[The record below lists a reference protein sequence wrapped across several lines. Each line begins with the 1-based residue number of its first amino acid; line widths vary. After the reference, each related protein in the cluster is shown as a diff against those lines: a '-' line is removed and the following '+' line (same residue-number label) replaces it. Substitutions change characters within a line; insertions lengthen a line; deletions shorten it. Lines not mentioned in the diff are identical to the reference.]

1 MQSVPLP
8 VVSRLLGHSQ
18 ARMTLRYAHVGDREI
33 EAAAERIGCAIAALL
48 DEPATVPP
56 EPKTAGKLNRPSG
69 SHGGTAVPAAEAAV
83 NVLTLNCASG
93 TLLRDMETVNALE
106 LRQSLGKVLDQLE
119 RGGEP
124 ILVCRRRT
132 PAAALV
138 SLKDYRERFVDRE
151 ADDQRREV
159 VARLKQLKFR
169 SPAAGTTL
177 DVLRDLR
184 S

>member
-1 MQSVPLP
+1 
-8 VVSRLLGHSQ
+8 
-18 ARMTLRYAHVGDREI
+18 
-33 EAAAERIGCAIAALL
+33 
-48 DEPATVPP
+48 
-56 EPKTAGKLNRPSG
+56 
-69 SHGGTAVPAAEAAV
+69 
-83 NVLTLNCASG
+83 
-93 TLLRDMETVNALE
+93 MESVNALE

-124 ILVCRRRT
+124 ILVYRRRT

-138 SLKDYRERFVDRE
+138 SLKDYRERFADRA

-159 VARLKQLKFR
+159 VARLRRLKFE
-169 SPAAGTTL
+169 SPATGTTL

>member
-1 MQSVPLP
+1 
-8 VVSRLLGHSQ
+8 
-18 ARMTLRYAHVGDREI
+18 MT
-33 EAAAERIGCAIAALL
+33 
-48 DEPATVPP
+48 P
-56 EPKTAGKLNRPSG
+56 
-69 SHGGTAVPAAEAAV
+69 
-83 NVLTLNCASG
+83 NCAGGMLS
-93 TLLRDMETVNALE
+93 RDMESVNALE

-138 SLKDYRERFVDRE
+138 SLKDYRERFVDRA

-159 VARLKQLKFR
+159 VARLRRLKFK
-169 SPAAGTTL
+169 SPTTGTTL

>member
-1 MQSVPLP
+1 M
-8 VVSRLLGHSQ
+8 RKG
-18 ARMTLRYAHVGDREI
+18 AVGM
-33 EAAAERIGCAIAALL
+33 AAEPSFRRAAI
-48 DEPATVPP
+48 
-56 EPKTAGKLNRPSG
+56 
-69 SHGGTAVPAAEAAV
+69 
-83 NVLTLNCASG
+83 LTPNCAGGMLSG
-93 TLLRDMETVNALE
+93 DMETVNALE

-138 SLKDYRERFVDRE
+138 SLKDYRERFVDRA

-159 VARLKQLKFR
+159 VARLQRLKFK
-169 SPAAGTTL
+169 SPASGTTL
-177 DVLRDLR
+177 EVLRDLR

>member
-1 MQSVPLP
+1 M
-8 VVSRLLGHSQ
+8 
-18 ARMTLRYAHVGDREI
+18 
-33 EAAAERIGCAIAALL
+33 
-48 DEPATVPP
+48 
-56 EPKTAGKLNRPSG
+56 
-69 SHGGTAVPAAEAAV
+69 V
-83 NVLTLNCASG
+83 NLTPNCAV
-93 TLLRDMETVNALE
+93 RCCRETWKPVNALE

-151 ADDQRREV
+151 ADDQRRKV
-159 VARLKQLKFR
+159 VARLRQLKFE
-169 SPAAGTTL
+169 SPAAGTAL